1 MIPNYPYFGLP
12 NYMRYMNPNPY
23 PQHKSNISN
32 IKNSYSVNTNQY
44 NPHLQ
49 RAEFNNY
56 SNQTK
61 SSTPKINNFSNF
73 NNRTIDS
80 FGNISSNNKSSKS
93 GFNAQ
98 GSQKKYPDS
107 TAEASQYSYSPMF
120 NLLGLNIY
128 FDDILIV
135 CILFFLYS
143 EHVDDPFLFIVL
155 VLLLMS

>member
-12 NYMRYMNPNPY
+12 NYMRYINPNNY
-23 PQHKSNISN
+23 PQQHPNMSN
-32 IKNSYSVNTNQY
+32 IKNSYSATINQY
-44 NPHLQ
+44 SPNFQ
-49 RAEFNNY
+49 RAEVNNY
-56 SNQTK
+56 NNKAK
-61 SSTPKINNFSNF
+61 SRATKINGFSDF
-73 NNRTIDS
+73 NKQNST
-80 FGNISSNNKSSKS
+80 
-93 GFNAQ
+93 Q
-98 GSQKKYPDS
+98 PYPI
-107 TAEASQYSYSPMF
+107 F